1 VTILSLGAGVPFD
14 FAQGKRDD
22 RLGSALA
29 RQDVNRAR
37 WSGIV
42 FQAVIKQIHVSGYR
56 SVRDLDLELKPI
68 NVLTGPNGCGKS
80 NLYNSLVLM
89 ARAAQ
94 GQLARAIAEEGG
106 TPSVFWAGGERV
118 RHKSKKPPK
127 RVVLG
132 FEAEKFGY
140 ELQIGLPSPNEHA
153 LETMFK
159 LDPRVKEEY
168 IWYIPPPASA
178 DASEPKRRVAMLK
191 RDEPS
196 AWLRNAEGHMV
207 TYPFQISK
215 HESVLSQIIDPHLYP
230 EISAIRQQVLSWRFY
245 HHFRTDLE
253 SPVRQPQIGVYTPV
267 LSHDGSD
274 LAAALQTILEIGDGA
289 ALRQIV
295 AEAFGGATLL
305 IEAMDTLFSMKMKI
319 PGLLRPLQGQEFSD
333 GQVRFLCL
341 CAALLSPRPPSLLA
355 VNEPETSLH
364 PDILDALA
372 HLIVRAAKNTQL
384 WITTHSQPLADRI
397 EKHSGVPRV
406 RLCMSDG
413 ETQVEGARKG
423 V

>member
-1 VTILSLGAGVPFD
+1 
-14 FAQGKRDD
+14 
-22 RLGSALA
+22 
-29 RQDVNRAR
+29 
-37 WSGIV
+37 
-42 FQAVIKQIHVSGYR
+42 VIKQIHVSGYR

-118 RHKSKKPPK
+118 RYKSKKPPK

-168 IWYIPPPASA
+168 IWYIPP
-178 DASEPKRRVAMLK
+178 SEPKRRVAMLK

-253 SPVRQPQIGVYTPV
+253 SPVRQPQIGVFTPV

-295 AEAFGGATLL
+295 AEAFGGAALL

-319 PGLLRPLQGQEFSD
+319 PGLLRPLQSQEFSD

-372 HLIVRAAKNTQL
+372 HLIVRAAKNVQL

-406 RLCMSDG
+406 RLCMSEG
-413 ETQVEGARKG
+413 ETQVQEARKG

>member
-1 VTILSLGAGVPFD
+1 M
-14 FAQGKRDD
+14 
-22 RLGSALA
+22 
-29 RQDVNRAR
+29 
-37 WSGIV
+37 
-42 FQAVIKQIHVSGYR
+42 IKQIHVSGYR

-106 TPSVFWAGGERV
+106 TPSVFWAGGERA
-118 RHKSKKPPK
+118 RSQRKKPPK
-127 RVVLG
+127 RVALG

-140 ELQIGLPSPNEHA
+140 ELQIGLPSQNEHA
-153 LETMFK
+153 LGTMFT
-159 LDPRVKEEY
+159 LDPRVKEEH
-168 IWYIPPPASA
+168 IWYIPPPAPA
-178 DASEPKRRVAMLK
+178 DASQLKRRVAMLK

-196 AWLRNAEGHMV
+196 AWLRNAEGQMV
-207 TYPFQISK
+207 AYPFQISK

-245 HHFRTDLE
+245 HHFRTDLD

-289 ALRQIV
+289 ALSRTV
-295 AEAFGGATLL
+295 AEAFGGAALH
-305 IEAMDTLFSMKMKI
+305 IEATDTLFSIKMKI
-319 PGLLRPLQGQEFSD
+319 PGLLRPLQAQEFSD

-372 HLIVRAAKNTQL
+372 QLIVRAAKNTQL

-397 EKHSGVPRV
+397 EKHSGIPRV
-406 RLCMSDG
+406 RLRMSDG
-413 ETQVEGARKG
+413 ETLVEAARKG